1 MLVYSYVYW
10 HLYKVSFIFCRLL
23 KLSGLRWCS
32 PVKHLALSRRRSRV
46 QWNARLALD
55 PNKSRPE
62 HTISNRISSNAIDN
76 FSSFRRRR
84 DHENVAAGC
93 NMLPPVATIRLK
105 GEMLRKKLSVKRQE
119 I

>member
-23 KLSGLRWCS
+23 RLSGLRWCS

-46 QWNARLALD
+46 QSNARFVLE

-62 HTISNRISSNAIDN
+62 HSFSDRISSNGIDSL
-76 FSSFRRRR
+76 SSFRRRA
-84 DHENVAAGC
+84 DHDNVAAGC
-93 NMLPPVATIRLK
+93 NMFPLNVSCVVASNR
-105 GEMLRKKLSVKRQE
+105 G
-119 I
+119 